1 MRTVFT
7 ALALLLGL
15 SVLAGCA
22 TTFGKGVAAAREG
35 RYADASHAFERV
47 LTEDPD
53 RFDALVNL
61 GIARYKLGAF
71 DEAIA
76 ALARAQAR
84 APRDATPRLYL
95 GLSHLQKGE
104 VGPADEHLTAF
115 GGLAAD
121 RRVAAQA
128 ERALRLLR
136 GDPLDAETRAF
147 VAASLDD
154 QADLLREVSEA
165 QRALAA
171 ADARAWAY
179 APPLYAFWW
188 GHFRCF

>member
-1 MRTVFT
+1 MRTVYT

-22 TTFGKGVAAAREG
+22 TTFGQGVGAAREG
-35 RYADASHAFERV
+35 RYADASDAFERV
-47 LTEDPD
+47 LAEDPD

-61 GIARYKLGAF
+61 GIARYKLGVL

-76 ALARAQAR
+76 ALERARAR
-84 APRDATPRLYL
+84 APRDATVRLYL
-95 GLSHLQKGE
+95 GLSLLQKGE

-115 GGLAAD
+115 AGLAAD
-121 RRVAAQA
+121 RRIAAQA
-128 ERALRLLR
+128 LRALRLLR
-136 GDPLDAETRAF
+136 GVELDAETRAF

-154 QADLLREVSEA
+154 QAELLREVSEA

-171 ADARAWAY
+171 ADARAWSY
-179 APPLYAFWW
+179 ATPLCT
-188 GHFRCF
+188 FRWRYLRCL